1 MNNKLKLFIL
11 IILPLFFLPMING
24 EIESLGIFQQH
35 SCIELLQSCSNC
47 TYINISSVIYPNSSQ
62 ALGQV
67 AMTKIGTKYNYTSC
81 EVSSE
86 TGTYIVNG
94 FGDVDGII
102 TVFAYDYEVTPSGS
116 QINSGKSIGLFGS
129 VILMIIISS
138 VFLIIAFKSENNVAR
153 ISFYCFSGIGFM
165 ITILYTVIIMQ
176 QTLFGFDSILSGI
189 ENFWFVAKILVWIG
203 FLALGIV
210 VLLIMMKAWKIKRGL
225 IDTY

>member
-102 TVFAYDYEVTPSGS
+102 TVFAYDYEVTPT
-116 QINSGKSIGLFGS
+116 GKIQS
-129 VILMIIISS
+129 
-138 VFLIIAFKSENNVAR
+138 
-153 ISFYCFSGIGFM
+153 
-165 ITILYTVIIMQ
+165 
-176 QTLFGFDSILSGI
+176 SIL
-189 ENFWFVAKILVWIG
+189 ENP
-203 FLALGIV
+203 
-210 VLLIMMKAWKIKRGL
+210 VLLILGIIGLCLIIFGATKGIPWFGFIGSIMFLLVGIYTMIYGFNNTTDLYTRGVAL
-225 IDTY
+225 VFIGVGIIFMFLSAYEWWESAEEGGDY